1 MTDIHFFG
9 CSYTVGD
16 ELIDDQMF
24 PWKHECKD
32 ATEYFLRRTVPSG
45 YQERNKR
52 LAYPALLQSP
62 EMRTFNHAK
71 NGASIQE
78 NVINLV
84 ELVSKNTKIDYIY
97 FQISPSGRELV
108 VDSKDCVTSL
118 HSAVNPPGFEK
129 YLDAKRVSHKL
140 WQYSL
145 EDFTDLIMLHG
156 YLTNKGIKHKFVELD
171 KQINEFRVNDL
182 KNTKFRFLI
191 NEYYRLPILDISA
204 QLKPFPKLLGNHFSK
219 EAHVEMARLISLD
232 LKEINS

>member
-9 CSYTVGD
+9 CSYTAGD
-16 ELIDDQMF
+16 ELTDDQLF
-24 PWKHECKD
+24 PWKLECTD
-32 ATEYFLRRTVPSG
+32 ATEYFSRRVPPIG

-52 LAYPALLQSP
+52 LAYPALLQSS
-62 EMRTFNHAK
+62 EIKTFNHAK
-71 NGASIQE
+71 NGASVQE
-78 NVINLV
+78 NIINLM
-84 ELVSKNTKIDYIY
+84 ELVSKNTKMDYVY
-97 FQISPSGRELV
+97 FQISPSGRELLV
-108 VDSKDCVTSL
+108 NKNNRITSL
-118 HSAVNPPGFEK
+118 HLAYDAPGFEK

-171 KQINEFRVNDL
+171 KQINEFRVDDL